1 MTAHY
6 DVSIV
11 IPTLDEEDEELAA
24 SLATIHSWRRKPREV
39 VVADG
44 AHSQRT
50 RELCARH
57 EATWLASVPGRSV
70 QLMKGAGYCH
80 GTVLWF
86 LRPGDRPAAESIDVI
101 VESIDSGA
109 AGGCFRLRFGGRRS
123 AWKTLLELAIRIR
136 SRWGVPYGD
145 QGLYAARESFDVC
158 GGFAPTPLFEE
169 VPLVKELRR
178 QGRFD
183 RLALPI
189 IVSERPWRRDGWLR
203 RIARTRFLALAY
215 ALGVSPA
222 RLARLAT
229 PRRGRERI
237 PRAGTPAS

>member
-6 DVSIV
+6 DVCIV
-11 IPTLDEEDEELAA
+11 IPTLDEDEELAE
-24 SLATIHSWRRKPREV
+24 SLETIRSWRRKPREV

-44 AHSQRT
+44 AHSERT
-50 RELCARH
+50 RELCVRSQ
-57 EATWLASVPGRSV
+57 ATWLASVPGRSV
-70 QLMKGAGYCH
+70 QLMKGAGHCR

-86 LRPGDRPAAESIDVI
+86 LHPGDRPTADSIDAI
-101 VESIDSGA
+101 VESIHSGA
-109 AGGCFRLRFGGRRS
+109 TGGCFRLRFGGRRIV
-123 AWKTLLELAIRIR
+123 WKVLLELTIRIR
-136 SRWGVPYGD
+136 SRWGVPRGD
-145 QGLYAARESFDVC
+145 QGLYAARELFDVC

-169 VPLVKELRR
+169 VPLVKALRR

-183 RLALPI
+183 RLDLPLV
-189 IVSERPWRRDGWLR
+189 VSERPWQREGWLR

-229 PRRGRERI
+229 PRRARERI
-237 PRAGTPAS
+237 PRAGSPAS